1 MIIGIAVM
9 LVVGL
14 ILATGWWNE
23 VNKNRELKQQLRD
36 EQEAKAKLLPK
47 DESKEPE
54 IEIGIQVKRRYYRPV
69 TATTYRNL
77 FDIDVNGSRVLEHLT
92 QIFCKSTYVR
102 GGQDAERESCF
113 RAGER
118 SVVEFIIKQVNRAN
132 DPNYKEETQSNEW
145 VEQFNKRTN
154 PNNY

>member
-69 TATTYRNL
+69 TAETYRNL
-77 FDIDVNGSRVLEHLT
+77 FDIDVNGVRVLEHLT
-92 QIFCKSTYVR
+92 SIFCKSTYVR
-102 GGQDAERESCF
+102 GGQEAERESCF

-118 SVVEFIIKQVNRAN
+118 SVVEFIIKQINRAN
-132 DPNYKEETQSNEW
+132 DPNYKEEVND
-145 VEQFNKRTN
+145 
-154 PNNY
+154 

>member
-23 VNKNRELKQQLRD
+23 VNKNRELKQQLID

-47 DESKEPE
+47 DKSKEPE
-54 IEIGIQVKRRYYRPV
+54 IETGIQVKRRYYRPV
-69 TATTYRNL
+69 TAETYRNL
-77 FDIDVNGSRVLEHLT
+77 FDIDVNGVRVLEHLT
-92 QIFCKSTYVR
+92 SIFCKSTYVR
-102 GGQDAERESCF
+102 GGQEAERESCF

-118 SVVEFIIKQVNRAN
+118 SVVEFIIKQINRAN